1 MFKSI
6 RPYQIV
12 LLVCAA
18 YLLLTVLTNGGDS
31 RVFVTLGDCF
41 AQCSGA
47 VCTIGPENGYDG
59 QFAYYIARDP
69 ANAAPCID
77 APAYRY
83 QRILLP
89 IMGRVLALGITE
101 LIPLAFVVINLIALV
116 GSTALLENLLETQK
130 VSRVYALAY
139 GLFGGLVIAVRL
151 STSEPLAYGL
161 VVLAIWLGQGE
172 EYLTAKTPRVTTPSE
187 NEKKPAFSALSFV
200 RNVAS
205 LWFKLYLAVPI
216 VLALA
221 ALAKETTVLFVVGY
235 GLYYLVQKRWG
246 AALILALVVGIP
258 FALWQITLYNWFG
271 TFGVGSG
278 GAGGTPFEIIPFMGI
293 IRILTEGKLSAFL
306 LLAPIALIVAALPAL
321 WGLINSAREIWREKS
336 NAHLYAYLL
345 FINAAVMLFV
355 PFSTY
360 REPLGILRFIPG
372 LVFAHVLFAALRYRH
387 RRPLRY
393 SLLWAVTLLFPLV
406 LR

>member
-1 MFKSI
+1 MFTRI
-6 RPYQIV
+6 RPYQIT
-12 LLVCAA
+12 LFICAA
-18 YLLLTVLTNGGDS
+18 YLLLTALTNGGDT

-41 AQCSGA
+41 AQCNGA

-59 QFAYYIARDP
+59 QFSYYIARDP
-69 ANAAPCID
+69 SHAAPCID

-89 IMGRVLALGITE
+89 IMGRALALGITD

-116 GSTALLENLLETQK
+116 GSTLLLENLLEAQK

-139 GLFGGLVIAVRL
+139 GLFGGLVIAMRL

-161 VVLAIWLGQGE
+161 VVLAIWLGQRE
-172 EYLTAKTPRVTTPSE
+172 ENLTVKTSGE
-187 NEKKPAFSALSFV
+187 NEKRPAFSASSFV
-200 RNVAS
+200 LNVAS

-221 ALAKETTVLFVVGY
+221 ALAKETTLLFTAGY
-235 GLYYLVQKRWG
+235 GLYYLAQKRWSS
-246 AALILALVVGIP
+246 AVILALVVGIP
-258 FALWQITLYNWFG
+258 FALWQVTLYNWFG

-278 GAGGTPFEIIPFMGI
+278 GAGGTPFEIIPFFGI
-293 IRILTEGKLSAFL
+293 IRILTEGSVSAFL
-306 LLAPIALIVAALPAL
+306 LLAPIALVVAALPAL
-321 WGLINSAREIWREKS
+321 WGLIKSAREIWREKS
-336 NAHLYAYLL
+336 GAHLYAYLL

-372 LVFAHVLFAALRYRH
+372 LVIAHALYAALRYRH
-387 RRPLRY
+387 GRPLRY